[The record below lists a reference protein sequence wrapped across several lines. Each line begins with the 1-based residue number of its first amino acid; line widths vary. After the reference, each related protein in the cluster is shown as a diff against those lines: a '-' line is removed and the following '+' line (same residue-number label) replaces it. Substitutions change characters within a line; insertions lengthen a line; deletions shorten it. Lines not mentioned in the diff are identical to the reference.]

1 MPFQNHI
8 TEKDL
13 KAYIP
18 ELSKLLWSDEADY
31 SNQKTEAERLVL
43 MDLADRGYR
52 SIDVMPEV
60 ILRKPGA
67 LITANETSE
76 ASPDSIISRS
86 RFVLEV
92 NKYISGGTITIQLE
106 GSGDRSNWE
115 NILTQTVTGLNKAS
129 IVIGREFRYY
139 RVLATVTGG
148 GVDFLA
154 YMVETTFDRLLSSK
168 WLELILL
175 DRYVEE
181 SDQYYLK
188 MMYFKNEYDRLW
200 NRIKI
205 WSDRNNNG
213 ELDLGETGKTSD
225 IRMLK

>member
-18 ELSKLLWSDEADY
+18 ELSKLLWSDETDY
-31 SNQKTEAERLVL
+31 SNQKTEAEKLVL

-52 SIDVMPEV
+52 SIEIMPEL

-67 LITANETSE
+67 LITSNETGE
-76 ASPDSIISRS
+76 ASPESIISRS

-92 NKYISGGTITIQLE
+92 NKYISGTINIHLE
-106 GSGDRSNWE
+106 GSSDKLNWH
-115 NILTQTVTGLNKAS
+115 NIFTQTITGLNKAS

-139 RVLATVTGG
+139 RVLAAVTGG

-154 YMVETTFDRLLSSK
+154 YMVETTFDRLVSAK

-188 MMYFKNEYDRLW
+188 MMYFKNEYDGFW

-205 WSDRNNNG
+205 WIDRNNNG
-213 ELDLGETGKTSD
+213 EPDFGETGKTSN